1 MKTSLNLQLS
11 HQLTLTPQ
19 LQQAIRLL
27 QLSSLELQDELKEIL
42 AENPFLENEEPHDV
56 IEDQSLYSPMEL
68 KQTLPAAT
76 QETDNQH
83 EATESHHEIDVVEL
97 SDDYSFEGEY
107 QGLTGNRHSSFSGDD
122 DYDFEDF
129 YTAEPSLHEYL
140 YRQMQLTPFSET
152 ERLLATTIIDAID
165 EHGMLSIPL
174 EELLATINVT
184 LTEDAQLDIEEIEAV
199 LKRVQFYDPP
209 GIAARD
215 LRECLLLQL
224 YQQTTAHPLR
234 DLAIQVVSEHMD
246 WLGQHE
252 IKKLQ
257 RHYKLDDATFT
268 DLVKL
273 IRTLNPRPGSQ
284 ISPSIADYVVPDV
297 FVKKI
302 KNHWVVE
309 LNPQIIPK
317 LHLNEHYV
325 GLIQTL
331 ADPKQMSTARTQLQE
346 ARWFMKS
353 IRSRNETLLRV
364 ARSIVK
370 HQIGFF
376 EHGPE
381 SLKPLVLNDIALDV
395 SLHESTISRVTTQ
408 KYMMTPQ
415 GIFELKFFFS
425 SHINTNDGGEFSA
438 KAIQAIIKKLIA
450 QENVRKPLSD
460 DKIAHVLS
468 EQGYQVARRTVA
480 KYRENCGIPA
490 SSARKRLV

>member
-1 MKTSLNLQLS
+1 MKTSMNLQLA

-27 QLSSLELQDELKEIL
+27 QLSSLELQEELKEIL
-42 AENPFLENEEPHDV
+42 AENPFLDNEDVQEPDTP
-56 IEDQSLYSPMEL
+56 IEL
-68 KQTLPAAT
+68 KQTLSASTFDAT
-76 QETDNQH
+76 QDTVKPH
-83 EATESHHEIDVVEL
+83 EESDVIEL
-97 SDDYSFEGEY
+97 SDEYSFEGEY
-107 QGLTGNRHSSFSGDD
+107 QGLTGNRHASNSSDD

-140 YRQMQLTPFSET
+140 YRQMQLTPFTET
-152 ERLLATTIIDAID
+152 ERLMATAIIDAID
-165 EHGMLSIPL
+165 EQGMLSLSL
-174 EELLATINVT
+174 EELLAPINAT
-184 LTEDAQLDIEEIEAV
+184 LADDAQLDIEEIEAV
-199 LKRVQFYDPP
+199 LKRVQFYDPQ
-209 GIAARD
+209 GIAGRD

-224 YQQTTAHPLR
+224 QQTSETSPLR
-234 DLAIQVVSEHMD
+234 DLAIQVVDEHMD

-257 RHYKLDDATFT
+257 RHYKLDDVTFNE
-268 DLVKL
+268 LVKL
-273 IRTLNPRPGSQ
+273 IRSLNPRPGSQ
-284 ISPSIADYVVPDV
+284 ISPTIADYVIPDV

-309 LNPQIIPK
+309 LNPQSIPK

-325 GLIQTL
+325 GLIQKL
-331 ADPKQMSTARTQLQE
+331 ADPKQLSTARTQLQE

-370 HQIGFF
+370 HQLAFF
-376 EHGPE
+376 EHGHE
-381 SLKPLVLNDIALDV
+381 RLKPLVLNDIALDV

-425 SHINTNDGGEFSA
+425 SHINTNDGNEFSA

-460 DKIAHVLS
+460 DKIAKVLN

-480 KYRENCGIPA
+480 KYRESCSIPA
-490 SSARKRLV
+490 SNARKCLV